1 MTQEEC
7 IRDKK
12 KRKCIR
18 TSHTLKKSQLIKE
31 LIKEGVYYGSEQES

>member
-1 MTQEEC
+1 MAREEY
-7 IRDKK
+7 IRDRR

-31 LIKEGVYYGSEQES
+31 LIEEGVYYGCRQES

>member
-1 MTQEEC
+1 MAREEFL
-7 IRDKK
+7 RDRK

-31 LIKEGVYYGSEQES
+31 LIAEGAYYESIH